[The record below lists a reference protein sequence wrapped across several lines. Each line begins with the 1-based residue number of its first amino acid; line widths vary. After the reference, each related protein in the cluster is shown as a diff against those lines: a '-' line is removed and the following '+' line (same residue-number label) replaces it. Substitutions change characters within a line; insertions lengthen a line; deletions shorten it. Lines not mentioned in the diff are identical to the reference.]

1 MGLSS
6 ALATAMSG
14 LRANQAALSIISSNV
29 ANANTPGYVTQN
41 PNQIEVASG
50 GFGSTV
56 QTTGVNRQ
64 LDLFVQNQLRTETG
78 GSAYATQISN
88 ILGQLQSV
96 YGTPGGNG
104 TLETA
109 LNNFT
114 TSLQS
119 LSNNPSDS
127 SAQAVALQAAQSLAA
142 ELNTTTQGIQSLRT
156 NVDQDIGNSANQ
168 ANTDLSQIAQ
178 INTQLQG
185 LSPTDPQAA
194 TLMDQRDSAI
204 NDLSKLVDIRV
215 VTDSSNQANIFTTTG
230 SQLVSAGFAS
240 QFNFSSAGALTPTS
254 LYNANPAK
262 NGVGTLS
269 LHLPN
274 GANIDVV
281 ANNIVSSGQ
290 IAADLKLRDQTLVQ
304 AQTQVD
310 QFAATLASSL
320 SDQTTA
326 GTAVTGPPAAGFA
339 VNTSNVLPGN
349 TVNLTYTDSSNI
361 QHQVSIVNG
370 PSSALPLQNGPNANP
385 LLVGADF
392 SLGMANVASQLNT
405 ALNSA
410 GLQFTGA
417 GSTLNLLGSG
427 SATVNNASAATTQS
441 SLTSVQSAASAIHR
455 RQFALHRPD
464 HGGRLADDRARGAHL
479 REPGDSRRRVETQR
493 LLDVAADRGRR
504 QYALGFPV
512 LAIDL
517 GEVQL
522 FAADRARLCC
532 AAVQRHDHRLP
543 AAIHQPA
550 EQRLDAG
557 DAAAAG
563 SKRRGLDVA
572 AEVQLDRR
580 RQYRHRD
587 VEFDSG
593 SEYLCSQCS
602 HHVGRPKHD
611 AKPAAG
617 SRVRR
622 PTCRSA
628 ASTTVHLCSVSPC
641 RTSTRSLPTCRRSS
655 RVA

>member
-41 PNQIEVASG
+41 ANQIEVASG

-441 SLTSVQSAASAIHR
+441 SLTSGN
-455 RQFALHRPD
+455 P
-464 HGGRLADDRARGAHL
+464 
-479 REPGDSRRRVETQR
+479 
-493 LLDVAADRGRR
+493 
-504 QYALGFPV
+504 
-512 LAIDL
+512 
-517 GEVQL
+517 QL
-522 FAADRARLCC
+522 PLFTDGSSLYTG
-532 AAVQRHDHRLP
+532 Q
-543 AAIHQPA
+543 IT
-550 EQRLDAG
+550 
-557 DAAAAG
+557 AAG
-563 SKRRGLDVA
+563 SQMTGLA
-572 AEVQLDRR
+572 
-580 RQYRHRD
+580 
-587 VEFDSG
+587 
-593 SEYLCSQCS
+593 
-602 HHVGRPKHD
+602 GRISVNPAVLAD
-611 AKPAAG
+611 ASKLSVYSTSPPTPAADNTRSDFLFSQLTSAKSNYSPQTG
-617 SRVRR
+617 LG
-622 PTCRSA
+622 SA
-628 ASTTVHLCSVSPC
+628 AQPFNGTITDYLQQFISQQSNASTLATQLQQGQSVVV
-641 RTSTRSLPTCRRSS
+641 STLQQKFNSTAAVNIDTEMSNLIQVQNTYAANAHIMSVVQSMMQSLLQ
-655 RVA
+655 AQG